1 MKRIGTGA
9 AYALSVL
16 ICLLILSPVLMLLN
30 LSVQDELELSKAFTP
45 LSRQGFSIPDILPL
59 YPTLDNYKEV
69 LLLSPQ
75 FYTVFW
81 NSLAIAAEV
90 IAGQLLIAV
99 PAAWAFAQFRF
110 RFRRQLFD
118 LYVFL
123 MLMPF
128 QVTML
133 SQYILLDKTGIM
145 NTRFAIVL
153 PAVFSAFPVFIIYR
167 SFCGIPKEILESAR
181 IDGAGEFQILIKIGL
196 PLGSSGI
203 MAAVVLGFLD
213 LWNMVEQPLA
223 FIRDK
228 SLYPLSLYLPTLGRM
243 GGSILAASAVTLI
256 PAAFVF
262 VTGQEQLEVGIVA
275 SAVKE

>member
-1 MKRIGTGA
+1 MKKICTGA
-9 AYALSVL
+9 AYTATGL
-16 ICLLILSPVLMLLN
+16 ICLVILSPVLMLLT
-30 LSVQDELELSKAFTP
+30 LSLQDELELSKAFSP
-45 LSRQGFSIPDILPL
+45 LSGQGFSMPDILPL
-59 YPTLDNYKEV
+59 FPTFDNYKEV

-90 IAGQLLIAV
+90 TAGQLLIAV
-99 PAAWAFAQFRF
+99 PAAWAFARFRF
-110 RFRRQLFD
+110 RFSRQLLD
-118 LYVFL
+118 LYVLL

-133 SQYILLDKTGIM
+133 SQYILLDRTGLM
-145 NTRFAIVL
+145 NTRCAIIL

-167 SFCGIPKEILESAR
+167 SFSVIPREILEAAR
-181 IDGAGEFQILIKIGL
+181 IDGAGELQILIRIGL
-196 PLGSSGI
+196 PIGSSGI
-203 MAAVVLGFLD
+203 MAAVVLGLLD

-223 FIRDK
+223 FIKDHR
-228 SLYPLSLYLPTLGRM
+228 LYPLSLYLPTLGRL
-243 GGSILAASAVTLI
+243 GGNILAASVVTLI

-262 VTGQEQLEVGIVA
+262 LTGQEQLEAGIIA

>member
-1 MKRIGTGA
+1 MNRICKGA
-9 AYALSVL
+9 AYIFSGML
-16 ICLLILSPVLMLLN
+16 CLLVISPLLMLLT
-30 LSVQDELELSKAFTP
+30 LSFQDEIELAAAFAP
-45 LSRQGFSIPDILPL
+45 LSGQGFSSPDLIPL
-59 YPTLDNYKEV
+59 YPTFDNYKQV
-69 LLLSPQ
+69 LLFSPQ

-90 IAGQLLIAV
+90 TAGQLLIAV

-118 LYVFL
+118 LYVLL

-133 SQYILLDKTGIM
+133 SQYILLDRTGLI
-145 NTRFAIVL
+145 NTRSAIIL

-181 IDGAGEFQILIKIGL
+181 IDGAGELQILIQIGL
-196 PLGSSGI
+196 PIGSSGI

-223 FIRDK
+223 FISDK
-228 SLYPLSLYLPTLGRM
+228 SLYPLSLYLPTLSRL
-243 GGSILAASAVTLI
+243 GGNILAASVVTLI

-262 VTGQEQLEVGIVA
+262 VTGQEHLEAGIVA
-275 SAVKE
+275 SAIKE